1 MVRIIILSLLICS
14 CGTLKT
20 VNNPYGK
27 TQLLWAK
34 TKTEDVYKFNNYW
47 NVTKEFY
54 YQYKIG
60 DEFKLKKENLI
71 K

>member
-1 MVRIIILSLLICS
+1 MRTILLSLFFVG
-14 CGTLKT
+14 CGTFKT

-27 TQLLWAK
+27 KQLLWGK

-54 YQYKIG
+54 DQYKIG
-60 DEFKLKKENLI
+60 DEFVLRKENLI

>member
-1 MVRIIILSLLICS
+1 MRYIIILLLICS

-27 TQLLWAK
+27 TQLLWGK
-34 TKTEDVYKFNNYW
+34 SKVEEVYIFNNYW
-47 NVTKEFY
+47 KVTKEFY
-54 YQYKIG
+54 YQYNIG
-60 DEFKLKKENLI
+60 DEFKLNKNNLI

>member
-1 MVRIIILSLLICS
+1 MRYIIILLLICS
-14 CGTLKT
+14 CGTFKT
-20 VNNPYGK
+20 VNSPYGQ

>member
-1 MVRIIILSLLICS
+1 MRYIIILLLICS
-14 CGTLKT
+14 CGTFKT
-20 VNNPYGK
+20 VNSPYT

-54 YQYKIG
+54 YQYNIG